1 MTQVARAL
9 QPVGSLLPSIV
20 RTQDNEQCGNDS
32 LTRGAV
38 RRDRS
43 ERRA

>member
-1 MTQVARAL
+1 MMHVAGAL
-9 QPVGSLLPSIV
+9 QPKGSLLPSIV
-20 RTQDNEQCGNDS
+20 RTQDNDQCGNDS

-43 ERRA
+43 ERRV